1 MAGAM
6 SLDAVKRKIQALHAQ
21 ADGAEERAL
30 SLQRE
35 LELERQ
41 QRENVSD
48 EYAIRVL
55 SSFPFSELLYTVFFF
70 ISTFSSIQMVPQRYF
85 GALEVLVL

>member
-1 MAGAM
+1 MAGVM
-6 SLDAVKRKIQALHAQ
+6 SVDAVKRKIQALHAQ

-48 EYAIRVL
+48 ENAIHFLSSIPSL
-55 SSFPFSELLYTVFFF
+55 SSFKL
-70 ISTFSSIQMVPQRYF
+70 FSSLFPVSSVQRVLQWVF
-85 GALEVLVL
+85 GGGVEL

>member
-30 SLQRE
+30 SSQRE

-48 EYAIRVL
+48 EYAIL

-70 ISTFSSIQMVPQRYF
+70 ISTFRSVQMVPQRYF

>member
-1 MAGAM
+1 MAGVM

-48 EYAIRVL
+48 LKKTFTSCPLFPSL
-55 SSFPFSELLYTVFFF
+55 SSFKL
-70 ISTFSSIQMVPQRYF
+70 
-85 GALEVLVL
+85 

>member
-1 MAGAM
+1 MAGVM

-48 EYAIRVL
+48 LKKKHSLPVL
-55 SSFPFSELLYTVFFF
+55 FSSFELL
-70 ISTFSSIQMVPQRYF
+70 
-85 GALEVLVL
+85 

>member
-1 MAGAM
+1 M

-48 EYAIRVL
+48 GNAIHFL
-55 SSFPFSELLYTVFFF
+55 SSFPSLSSFKLCFPLLFQSQAQWF
-70 ISTFSSIQMVPQRYF
+70 
-85 GALEVLVL
+85 

>member
-1 MAGAM
+1 MAGVM

-48 EYAIRVL
+48 ENTIHFL
-55 SSFPFSELLYTVFFF
+55 SSFPFSKLL
-70 ISTFSSIQMVPQRYF
+70 
-85 GALEVLVL
+85 